1 VASSVAVD
9 LAYSLAGTSAIYA
22 RNPLERHFRDV
33 QTVRHHWFCSEGRYE
48 TAGQVYLGVE
58 PEFGFVAL

>member
-1 VASSVAVD
+1 VSVPDTDAVGD
-9 LAYSLAGTSAIYA
+9 S
-22 RNPLERHFRDV
+22 RDV
-33 QTVRHHWFCSEGRYE
+33 QTIRHHGFCSEGRYE